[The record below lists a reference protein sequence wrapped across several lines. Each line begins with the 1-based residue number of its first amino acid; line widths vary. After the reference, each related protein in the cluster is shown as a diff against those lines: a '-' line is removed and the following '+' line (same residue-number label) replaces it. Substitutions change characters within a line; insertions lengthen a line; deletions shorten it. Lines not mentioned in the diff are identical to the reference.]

1 MREIILDT
9 ETTGLDPADGHR
21 VVEIA
26 CLELVNRIPSGR
38 VWHCHLNPE
47 RDVPQAAFEVH
58 GLSIE
63 FLSGKP
69 RFEERADEMLAF
81 LEGAMLII
89 HNAAFDMGFL
99 NAELARVPKPA
110 LRFERVVDTLALAR
124 RKHPGSPCSLDALCK
139 RYGIDL
145 SVREKHSALIDC
157 RLLAAVYAE
166 LVGGHQAR
174 LEFAGNG
181 AGAAAVE
188 TFTERARPRERP
200 LPSRLSEDERQ
211 AHRAFVASLGG
222 EALWLSV
229 LTSSAD

>member
-26 CLELVNRIPSGR
+26 CLELVNCIPSGR
-38 VWHCHLNPE
+38 VWHCYLDPE
-47 RDVPQAAFEVH
+47 RDMPQPAFEVH

-69 RFEERADEMLAF
+69 RFEDRAEELMAF
-81 LEGAMLII
+81 LEGAMLIM
-89 HNAAFDMGFL
+89 HNASFDVSFL
-99 NAELARVPKPA
+99 NAELERVAKPRI
-110 LRFERVVDTLALAR
+110 RFERIVDTLAMAR

-145 SVREKHSALIDC
+145 TAREKHSALIDC
-157 RLLAAVYAE
+157 KLLAGVYAE

-174 LEFAGNG
+174 LEFAANGNG
-181 AGAAAVE
+181 GVSLEGIALG
-188 TFTERARPRERP
+188 TFVRPAP
-200 LPSRLSEDERQ
+200 LPSRLSDDERR
-211 AHRAFVASLGG
+211 AHRDFVATLGV
-222 EALWLSV
+222 EALWLPLLAEAS
-229 LTSSAD
+229 

>member
-26 CLELVNRIPSGR
+26 CLELVNCIPSGR
-38 VWHCHLNPE
+38 VWHCYLDPE
-47 RDVPQAAFEVH
+47 RDIPQPAFDVH

-69 RFEERADEMLAF
+69 RFEDRAEELMAF
-81 LEGAMLII
+81 LEGAMLIM
-89 HNAAFDMGFL
+89 HNASFDVSFL
-99 NAELARVPKPA
+99 NAELERVAKPRI
-110 LRFERVVDTLALAR
+110 RFERIVDTLAMAR

-145 SVREKHSALIDC
+145 TAREKHSALIDC
-157 RLLAAVYAE
+157 KLLAGVYAE

-174 LEFAGNG
+174 LEFAANGNG
-181 AGAAAVE
+181 GVSLEGIALG
-188 TFTERARPRERP
+188 TFVRPAP
-200 LPSRLSEDERQ
+200 LPSRLSDDERR
-211 AHRAFVASLGG
+211 AHRDFVATLGV
-222 EALWLSV
+222 EALWLPLLAEAS
-229 LTSSAD
+229 

>member
-26 CLELVNRIPSGR
+26 CLELVNCIPSGR
-38 VWHCHLNPE
+38 VWHCYLDPE
-47 RDVPQAAFEVH
+47 RDMPQPAFDVH

-69 RFEERADEMLAF
+69 RFEDRAEELMAF
-81 LEGAMLII
+81 LEGAMLIM
-89 HNAAFDMGFL
+89 HNASFDVSFL
-99 NAELARVPKPA
+99 NAELERVAKPRI
-110 LRFERVVDTLALAR
+110 RFERIVDTLAMAR

-145 SVREKHSALIDC
+145 TAREKHSALIDC
-157 RLLAAVYAE
+157 KLLAGVYAE

-174 LEFAGNG
+174 LEFAANGNG
-181 AGAAAVE
+181 GVSLEGIALG
-188 TFTERARPRERP
+188 TFVRPAP
-200 LPSRLSEDERQ
+200 LHSRLSDDERR
-211 AHRAFVASLGG
+211 AHRDFVATLGV
-222 EALWLSV
+222 EALWLPLLAEAS
-229 LTSSAD
+229 